1 MTEACCKDGNGVMIL
16 ACSGG
21 SNVGQLTFTEDI
33 REAPGT
39 ETVCY
44 CSQVTKADILRAK
57 EKGAR
62 SLAEIKATTGACTQG
77 RCKETSPRGR

>member
-1 MTEACCKDGNGVMIL
+1 MNRQVDMP
-16 ACSGG
+16 
-21 SNVGQLTFTEDI
+21 FTEDI
-33 REAPGT
+33 RKAPGT

-44 CSQVTKADILRAK
+44 CSQVTKADILRAR

-62 SLAEIKATTGACTQG
+62 TLAEIKAATAACTQG

>member
-1 MTEACCKDGNGVMIL
+1 MNGLVDIP
-16 ACSGG
+16 
-21 SNVGQLTFTEDI
+21 FTEDI
-33 REAPGT
+33 RKAPET

-57 EKGAR
+57 ENGAR
-62 SLAEIKATTGACTQG
+62 ILAEIKVATGACIQG